1 MTGSLLRDD
10 KTAKGMVMI
19 KKIAIL
25 GGGSWGT
32 ALSKLLSENGHQV
45 TVWLRDEAQCKLLS
59 IERVNRKYL
68 PNVKIPENIVFT
80 SDINEAAKNSE
91 ILLIATPTQHIRRLL
106 RQINNE
112 YKTGKIIVNASKGIE
127 IGTMSLGSDIVR
139 EETKDCIFAV
149 LSGPSH
155 AEEVGLSMPTAITI
169 ACDSKKVAEEIQDIF
184 MSTYFRVYTNEDVAG
199 AELGGALKNI
209 IALGAGISDG
219 VGYGDNAKAA
229 LMNRGIVEI
238 ARLGIAMG
246 ADVHTFYGLSGI
258 GDLIVTCT
266 SRHSRNRNAGYL
278 IGQGMSRDQAIKK
291 IGMVVEGIPTTYAA
305 YELSINRNVEMPIV
319 KAMYDILNHN
329 ADVRKTVNQL
339 MLRDRKEERL

>member
-1 MTGSLLRDD
+1 MNKNITL
-10 KTAKGMVMI
+10 
-19 KKIAIL
+19 L

-32 ALSKLLSENGHQV
+32 ALSKLLSENGHNV
-45 TVWLRDEAQCKLLS
+45 TVWLRDENQCETLRT
-59 IERVNRKYL
+59 ERVNKKYL
-68 PNVKIPENIVFT
+68 PKVQIPKNIVFT
-80 SDINEAAKNSE
+80 SDINEAVKDTE
-91 ILLIATPTQHIRRLL
+91 ILLVVTPTQMIRGILK
-106 RQINNE
+106 QIKDE
-112 YKTGKIIVNASKGIE
+112 YKTDKIIINASKGIE
-127 IGTMSLGSDIVR
+127 IGTMYLVSDIVK
-139 EETKDCIFAV
+139 EETKNCTFAV

-169 ACDSKKVAEEIQDIF
+169 ACENKDVAEEIQDIF
-184 MSTYFRVYTNEDVAG
+184 MSSYFRVYTNEDVIG

-266 SRHSRNRNAGYL
+266 SKHSRNWNAGYL
-278 IGQGMSRDQAIKK
+278 IGQGLTKDEAIKK

-305 YELSINRNVEMPIV
+305 YALSKKLNVDMPIV
-319 KAMYDILNHN
+319 DAMYDVLENN
-329 ADVRKTVNQL
+329 TDVKETVNKL
-339 MLRDRKEERL
+339 MLRDKKEEKL

>member
-1 MTGSLLRDD
+1 MNR
-10 KTAKGMVMI
+10 
-19 KKIAIL
+19 KITLL

-32 ALSKLLSENGHQV
+32 ALAKLLSENGHIV
-45 TVWLRDEAQCKLLS
+45 TVWLRDDNQCRELTQTRINK
-59 IERVNRKYL
+59 KYL
-68 PNVKIPENIVFT
+68 PKVRIPENILFI
-80 SDINEAAKNSE
+80 SDINEAVKDAE
-91 ILLIATPTQHIRRLL
+91 ILLLVTPTQMIRGVLK
-106 RQINNE
+106 QIRDE
-112 YKTGKIIVNASKGIE
+112 YKENKIIINASKGIE
-127 IGTMSLGSDIVR
+127 IGTMSLVSDIVE
-139 EETKDCIFAV
+139 EETKNSAFAV

-169 ACDSKKVAEEIQDIF
+169 ACDNKDVAEEIQDIF
-184 MSTYFRVYTNEDVAG
+184 MSSYFRVYTNDDVIG

-266 SRHSRNRNAGYL
+266 SKHSRNWNAGYL
-278 IGQGMSRDQAIKK
+278 IGQGFTKDDAIKK

-305 YELSINRNVEMPIV
+305 YELSKKLNTDMPIV
-319 KAMYDILNHN
+319 DAMYDVLENN
-329 ADVRKTVNQL
+329 ADVKETVNKL
-339 MLRDRKEERL
+339 MLRDKKEEKL

>member
-1 MTGSLLRDD
+1 MNR
-10 KTAKGMVMI
+10 
-19 KKIAIL
+19 KITLL

-32 ALSKLLSENGHQV
+32 ALAKLLSENGHIV
-45 TVWLRDEAQCKLLS
+45 TVWLRDDNQCRELTQTRINK
-59 IERVNRKYL
+59 KYL
-68 PNVKIPENIVFT
+68 PKVRIPENILFI
-80 SDINEAAKNSE
+80 SDINEAVKDAE
-91 ILLIATPTQHIRRLL
+91 ILLLVTPTQMIRGVLK
-106 RQINNE
+106 QIRDE
-112 YKTGKIIVNASKGIE
+112 YKENKIIINASKGIE
-127 IGTMSLGSDIVR
+127 IGTMSLVSDIVE
-139 EETKDCIFAV
+139 EETKNSAFAV

-169 ACDSKKVAEEIQDIF
+169 ACDNKDVAEEIQDIF
-184 MSTYFRVYTNEDVAG
+184 MSSYFRVYTNDDVIG

-266 SRHSRNRNAGYL
+266 SKHSRNWNAGYL
-278 IGQGMSRDQAIKK
+278 IGQGFTKDEAIKK

-305 YELSINRNVEMPIV
+305 YELSKKLNTDMPIV
-319 KAMYDILNHN
+319 DAMYDVLENN
-329 ADVRKTVNQL
+329 ADVKETVNKL
-339 MLRDRKEERL
+339 MLRDKKEEKL

>member
-1 MTGSLLRDD
+1 MNKNITL
-10 KTAKGMVMI
+10 
-19 KKIAIL
+19 L

-32 ALSKLLSENGHQV
+32 ALAKLLSENGHKV
-45 TVWLRDEAQCKLLS
+45 TVWLRDENQCQTLRT
-59 IERVNRKYL
+59 ERVNKKYL
-68 PNVKIPENIVFT
+68 PKVQIPENIVFT
-80 SDINEAAKNSE
+80 SDINEAVKDAR
-91 ILLIATPTQHIRRLL
+91 ILLLVTPTQMIRNVLK
-106 RQINNE
+106 QIKDE
-112 YKTGKIIVNASKGIE
+112 YKRDKIIINASKGIE
-127 IGTMSLGSDIVR
+127 IGTMDLVSDIVN
-139 EETKDCIFAV
+139 EETKNCTFAV

-169 ACDSKKVAEEIQDIF
+169 ACENKDVAEEIQDMF
-184 MSTYFRVYTNEDVAG
+184 MSTYFRVYTNEDVIG

-238 ARLGIAMG
+238 ARLGITMG

-266 SRHSRNRNAGYL
+266 SKHSRNWNAGYL
-278 IGQGMSRDQAIKK
+278 IGQGLTKDEAIKK

-305 YELSINRNVEMPIV
+305 YALSKKLNVDMPIV
-319 KAMYDILNHN
+319 DAMYDILENN
-329 ADVRKTVNQL
+329 ADVKETVNKL
-339 MLRDRKEERL
+339 MLRDKKEEKL

>member
-1 MTGSLLRDD
+1 MKNITL
-10 KTAKGMVMI
+10 
-19 KKIAIL
+19 L

-32 ALSKLLSENGHQV
+32 ALAKLLSENGHNI
-45 TVWLRDEAQCKLLS
+45 TVWLRDENQCQALRT
-59 IERVNRKYL
+59 ERVNKKYL
-68 PNVKIPENIVFT
+68 PKVQIPENIIFT
-80 SDINEAAKNSE
+80 SDINQAVKDAE
-91 ILLIATPTQHIRRLL
+91 ILLVVTPTQMIRGILK
-106 RQINNE
+106 QIKDE
-112 YKTGKIIVNASKGIE
+112 YKTKKIIINASKGIE
-127 IGTMSLGSDIVR
+127 IGTMDLVADIVK
-139 EETKDCIFAV
+139 EETIDCTVAV

-169 ACDSKKVAEEIQDIF
+169 ACENKDVAEKIQDIF
-184 MSTYFRVYTNEDVAG
+184 MSEYFRVYTNDDVIG

-266 SRHSRNRNAGYL
+266 SKHSRNWNAGYL
-278 IGQGMSRDQAIKK
+278 IGQGLTKDEAIKK

-305 YELSINRNVEMPIV
+305 YALSKKLNVDMPIV
-319 KAMYDILNHN
+319 DAMYDVLENN
-329 ADVRKTVNQL
+329 TDVKETVNKL
-339 MLRDRKEERL
+339 MLRDKKEEKL

>member
-1 MTGSLLRDD
+1 M
-10 KTAKGMVMI
+10 
-19 KKIAIL
+19 KKRITLL

-32 ALSKLLSENGHQV
+32 ALSKLLSENGHEV
-45 TVWLRDEAQCKLLS
+45 TVWLRDENQCKTLS
-59 IERVNRKYL
+59 DERINHKYL
-68 PNVKIPENIVFT
+68 PKVQIPENIVFI
-80 SDINEAAKNSE
+80 SDINEAVKNAE
-91 ILLIATPTQHIRRLL
+91 ILLIVTPTQMIRSILK
-106 RQINNE
+106 QIDDE
-112 YKTGKIIVNASKGIE
+112 YKKDKIIINASKGIE
-127 IGTMSLGSDIVR
+127 IGTMDLVSDIVE
-139 EETKDCIFAV
+139 EETTNCTFAV

-169 ACDSKKVAEEIQDIF
+169 ACDNKEVAEDIQDTF
-184 MSTYFRVYTNEDVAG
+184 MSSYFRVYTNEDVIG
-199 AELGGALKNI
+199 AEIGGALKNI

-266 SRHSRNRNAGYL
+266 SKHSRNWNAGYL
-278 IGQGMSRDQAIKK
+278 IGQGLSKDEAIKK

-305 YELSINRNVEMPIV
+305 YALKKKLNVEMPIV
-319 KAMYDILNHN
+319 DAMYDVLENN
-329 ADVRKTVNQL
+329 ADVKETVNTL
-339 MLRDRKEERL
+339 MLRDKKEEKL

>member
-1 MTGSLLRDD
+1 LNNLKRRITL
-10 KTAKGMVMI
+10 
-19 KKIAIL
+19 L

-32 ALSKLLSENGHQV
+32 ALSRLLSENGHQV
-45 TVWLRDEAQCKLLS
+45 TVWLRDEEQCRLLS
-59 IERVNRKYL
+59 TERVNKKYL
-68 PNVKIPENIVFT
+68 PEVRIPENIVFT
-80 SDINEAAKNSE
+80 PDIDEAVKNAE
-91 ILLIATPTQHIRRLL
+91 IILIVTPTQMIRGVL
-106 RQINNE
+106 RQISPE
-112 YKTGKIIVNASKGIE
+112 YKKDKIIVNASKGIE
-127 IGTMSLGSDIVR
+127 IGTMYLVSDIVK
-139 EETKDCIFAV
+139 EETSNCIFAA

-155 AEEVGLSMPTAITI
+155 AEEVGLSLPTAITI
-169 ACDSKKVAEEIQDIF
+169 ACDNKGVAEEIQDAF
-184 MSTYFRVYTNEDVAG
+184 MSTYFRVYTNDDVIG

-266 SRHSRNRNAGYL
+266 SKHSRNWNAGYL
-278 IGQGMSRDQAIKK
+278 IGQGLSKNDAVKK

-305 YELSINRNVEMPIV
+305 YELSKKLNVEMPITT
-319 KAMYDILNHN
+319 AMYDVLENN
-329 ADVRKTVNQL
+329 ADVKETVNKL
-339 MLRDRKEERL
+339 MLRDKKEEKL

>member
-1 MTGSLLRDD
+1 M
-10 KTAKGMVMI
+10 
-19 KKIAIL
+19 KITLL

-32 ALSKLLSENGHQV
+32 ALSKLLAENEHEV
-45 TVWLRDEAQCKLLS
+45 TVWLRDEEQCKILS
-59 IERVNRKYL
+59 TERINKKYL
-68 PNVKIPENIVFT
+68 PNVKIPDSIFFT
-80 SDINEAAKNSE
+80 SNINEAAKDAE
-91 ILLIATPTQHIRRLL
+91 ILLIVTPTQMIRSILK
-106 RQINNE
+106 QIKDE
-112 YKTGKIIVNASKGIE
+112 YKTNKIIINASKGIE
-127 IGTMSLGSDIVR
+127 KGTMSLVSDIVK
-139 EETKDCIFAV
+139 EETINCVFAA

-169 ACDSKKVAEEIQDIF
+169 ACDDKEVAESIQDAF
-184 MSTYFRVYTNEDVAG
+184 MSTYFRVYTNDDVIG
-199 AELGGALKNI
+199 AEVGGALKNI

-266 SRHSRNRNAGYL
+266 SKHSRNWNAGYL
-278 IGQGMSRDQAIKK
+278 IGQGLTKDEAIKK

-305 YELSINRNVEMPIV
+305 YELSKKLNVDMPIV
-319 KAMYDILNHN
+319 NAMYDVLENN
-329 ADVRKTVNQL
+329 ADVKETVN
-339 MLRDRKEERL
+339 

>member
-1 MTGSLLRDD
+1 
-10 KTAKGMVMI
+10 MI
-19 KKIAIL
+19 KKITLL

-32 ALSKLLSENGHQV
+32 ALAKLLSENGHDV
-45 TVWLRDEAQCKLLS
+45 TVWLRDEIQCNLLS
-59 IERVNRKYL
+59 TERINKKYL
-68 PNVKIPENIVFT
+68 PNVKIPENIIFT
-80 SDINEAAKNSE
+80 SNINDAAKNAE
-91 ILLIATPTQHIRRLL
+91 ILLIVTPTQMIREVLK
-106 RQINNE
+106 QIDESN
-112 YKTGKIIVNASKGIE
+112 KTEKIIINASKGIE
-127 IGTMSLGSDIVR
+127 RGTMDLVSDIVK
-139 EETKDCIFAV
+139 EETTNCTFAV

-155 AEEVGLSMPTAITI
+155 AEEVGLSLPTAITI
-169 ACDSKKVAEEIQDIF
+169 ACDDKQVAEEIQDAF
-184 MSTYFRVYTNEDVAG
+184 MSSYFRVYTNEDVIG

-266 SRHSRNRNAGYL
+266 SKHSRNWNAGYL
-278 IGQGMSRDQAIKK
+278 IGQGLTKDEAIKK

-305 YELSINRNVEMPIV
+305 YELSRKLNVEMPIV
-319 KAMYDILNHN
+319 DAMYDVLENN
-329 ADVRKTVNQL
+329 ADVKETVNKL
-339 MLRDRKEERL
+339 MLRDKKEEKL

>member
-1 MTGSLLRDD
+1 ML
-10 KTAKGMVMI
+10 
-19 KKIAIL
+19 KKRITLL

-32 ALSKLLSENGHQV
+32 ALSKLLSENGHDV
-45 TVWLRDEAQCKLLS
+45 TVWLRDEEQCRILS
-59 IERVNRKYL
+59 AERLNKKYL
-68 PNVKIPENIVFT
+68 PNVKIPEDIKFT
-80 SDINEAAKNSE
+80 SNINEAVKDAD
-91 ILLIATPTQHIRRLL
+91 ILLIVTPTQMIRSILK
-106 RQINNE
+106 QIEEE
-112 YKTGKIIVNASKGIE
+112 YKTNKIIINASKGIE
-127 IGTMSLGSDIVR
+127 KGTMCLVSDIVK
-139 EETKDCIFAV
+139 EETTNCIFAV

-169 ACDSKKVAEEIQDIF
+169 ACDNKEVAESIQDAF
-184 MSTYFRVYTNEDVAG
+184 MSTYFRVYTNEDVIG
-199 AELGGALKNI
+199 AEMGGALKNI

-266 SRHSRNRNAGYL
+266 SKHSRNWNAGYL
-278 IGQGMSRDQAIKK
+278 IGQGLSKDEAIKK

-305 YELSINRNVEMPIV
+305 YELSKKLNVDMPIV
-319 KAMYDILNHN
+319 DAMYDVLENG
-329 ADVRKTVNQL
+329 ADVKETVNKL
-339 MLRDRKEERL
+339 MLRDKKEEKL

>member
-1 MTGSLLRDD
+1 M
-10 KTAKGMVMI
+10 
-19 KKIAIL
+19 KKRITLL

-32 ALSKLLSENGHQV
+32 ALSKLLSENGHEV
-45 TVWLRDEAQCKLLS
+45 TVWLRDENQCKLLS
-59 IERVNRKYL
+59 TERVNEKYL

-80 SDINEAAKNSE
+80 SNINEAVKNAE
-91 ILLIATPTQHIRRLL
+91 ILLIVTPTQHIRGVLK
-106 RQINNE
+106 QIDDEN
-112 YKTGKIIVNASKGIE
+112 KKDKIIINASKGIE
-127 IGTMSLGSDIVR
+127 IGTMCLVSDIVR
-139 EETKDCIFAV
+139 EETTNCIFAA

-155 AEEVGLSMPTAITI
+155 AEEVGLSLPTAITI
-169 ACDSKKVAEEIQDIF
+169 ACDNKEVAEDIQDAF
-184 MSTYFRVYTNEDVAG
+184 MSAYFRVYTNEDVMG

-246 ADVHTFYGLSGI
+246 ADIHTFYGLSGI

-266 SRHSRNRNAGYL
+266 SKHSRNWNAGYL
-278 IGQGMSRDQAIKK
+278 IGQGLSKNQAIKK

-305 YELSINRNVEMPIV
+305 YELSRKLKIEMPIV
-319 KAMYDILNHN
+319 GAMYDVLEDG
-329 ADVRKTVNQL
+329 ADVKETVNKL
-339 MLRDRKEERL
+339 MLRDKKEEKL